1 MLVRMANA
9 PFTTVRFLTPPV
21 IARRLGVNTRK
32 VYRYIDTGEL
42 RAFDTSER
50 KGEGKPRW
58 KIDPADLAQF
68 LAARSNATTTSTPP
82 TATRSARRRAGRKY
96 L

>member
-1 MLVRMANA
+1 MLFVMASA
-9 PFTTVRFLTPPV
+9 PFTTVRFLTPPT
-21 IARRLGVNTRK
+21 IAKRLGVNTRS
-32 VYRYIDTGEL
+32 VYRYIDDGEL

-58 KIDPADLAQF
+58 KIDPADLARF
-68 LAARSNATTTSTPP
+68 LASRSNTTNPVTPP
-82 TATRSARRRAGRKY
+82 APRTTRRRAGRRY